1 MRIKSGME
9 QAVYTLLLLTRVP
22 DRNTLTSEA
31 ISERLDVSPSYLK
44 KLMRLLVQA
53 GLVESI
59 TGTKGGFS
67 LARSPKKITLYDI
80 FQAVEGRGAFFQGK
94 GMALS
99 VFDSKETH
107 PQEDCVLARVMKK
120 VEDKWAQAM
129 SEETLT
135 TLMEQIEEFY
145 DVEKVDEWIREK
157 TLMN

>member
-22 DRNTLTSEA
+22 NRNTLTSEA

-67 LARSPKKITLYDI
+67 LARSPKEITLYDI

-107 PQEDCVLARVMKK
+107 HQEDCVLARVMKK

-129 SEETLT
+129 SEETLA

>member
-22 DRNTLTSEA
+22 DRTTLTSEA

-44 KLMRLLVQA
+44 KLMRSLVQA

-59 TGTKGGFS
+59 PGTKGGFS
-67 LARSPKKITLYDI
+67 LARSPKEINLYDI

-107 PQEDCVLARVMKK
+107 PQEDCVLAKVMKK

-129 SEETLT
+129 SKETLT